1 MRDKKLLS
9 FFDVDARAQLRS
21 VPFSAIWFP
30 PRVGE
35 QIELRAE
42 VEHGGGI
49 YLVVGVRHVLEDSG
63 PPSEQSATVVS
74 VIVDVKPQH
83 ASSIREDTAAVD
95 LALEEMVSVPV
106 VPLSVELSVIPES
119 EE

>member
-1 MRDKKLLS
+1 M
-9 FFDVDARAQLRS
+9 
-21 VPFSAIWFP
+21 
-30 PRVGE
+30 
-35 QIELRAE
+35 RAE

-63 PPSEQSATVVS
+63 SPLEQSATVVR

-83 ASSIREDTAAVD
+83 TATVREDTAAVD
-95 LALEEMVSVPV
+95 LALEEIVSVPI
-106 VPLSVELSVIPES
+106 VPLSVELSVVPES